1 MEAARGPPSAP
12 TSPSSTSSLS
22 DISLASIAIRA
33 TGASPPLSTASSRL
47 VARQSTLATQSAR
60 KPPIKIDHHN
70 DGDESLSENDD
81 DDDKDSASET
91 YEMEAIL
98 AHAMSDPLVQR
109 SDLGKKSV
117 RIYQVKWVGYDET
130 TWEPLES
137 FNDTSIVDDYWATVR
152 MREKGGRGAKSFK
165 EKIRSKPSASTSTN
179 LYTG

>member
-12 TSPSSTSSLS
+12 TSPSSTSSLG
-22 DISLASIAIRA
+22 DISPASIAIRA
-33 TGASPPLSTASSRL
+33 TDASATPSTASSRL
-47 VARQSTLATQSAR
+47 VARRSALATQSAR
-60 KPPIKIDHHN
+60 KPLNKIDHHN
-70 DGDESLSENDD
+70 DGDESSSENDD
-81 DDDKDSASET
+81 DDDKDSGSEI
-91 YEMEAIL
+91 YEMEAII

-130 TWEPLES
+130 TWEPLNS

-152 MREKGGRGAKSFK
+152 LREKGGRGAKSSK
-165 EKIRSKPSASTSTN
+165 ERSRSKPSGSASTS